1 MSDRDEGYCYWMGEP
16 INAMTREAAIEA
28 LGKAIIRIEE
38 LKFKL
43 DLHRLNEGNIIA
55 NGIRDFINENFNRFT
70 NESYLNSF
78 C

>member
-28 LGKAIIRIEE
+28 LGKAILIIAWKKQE
-38 LKFKL
+38 L
-43 DLHRLNEGNIIA
+43 DLLKRKQVNNEIIS
-55 NGIRDFINENFNRFT
+55 RFT
-70 NESYLNSF
+70 NESYINSF

>member
-28 LGKAIIRIEE
+28 LGKAIVRIAEKNFEIDE
-38 LKFKL
+38 LKVKL
-43 DLHRLNEGNIIA
+43 KKRLQEYIYERNVA
-55 NGIRDFINENFNRFT
+55 HSRFT
-70 NESYLNSF
+70 NESYINSF